1 MDGQFLS
8 AYNEVI
14 LDNFTAVL
22 KQNFMFQTQ
31 LKFVEDQ
38 KQKLVEAEEK
48 IAKLQDIGKKN
59 EALMNEVDDLKGQL
73 NSKDALIK
81 SATNSDVERH
91 RLQTAVNT
99 QTKEIANLKESVG
112 SLQKEIDSQK
122 DYITQLEEMLPNSK
136 KKKLGIA
143 IVEEEKPVLEV
154 KEEKQKPTPEIENV
168 NILQF
173 ESSGGTF

>member
-73 NSKDALIK
+73 NSKDALIQECK
-81 SATNSDVERH
+81 
-91 RLQTAVNT
+91 
-99 QTKEIANLKESVG
+99 
-112 SLQKEIDSQK
+112 
-122 DYITQLEEMLPNSK
+122 
-136 KKKLGIA
+136 
-143 IVEEEKPVLEV
+143 
-154 KEEKQKPTPEIENV
+154 
-168 NILQF
+168 
-173 ESSGGTF
+173 

>member
-59 EALMNEVDDLKGQL
+59 ESLMNELDDLKGQL

-99 QTKEIANLKESVG
+99 QTKEIASLKDSINT
-112 SLQKEIDSQK
+112 LQKEFDGQK
-122 DYITQLEEMLPNSK
+122 EYITQLEEMLPNSK

-143 IVEEEKPVLEV
+143 IVEEVKPVT
-154 KEEKQKPTPEIENV
+154 EEKIEKTTEIENV
-168 NILQF
+168 NLLKF